1 MIAAVAHMD
10 ANVMDRIA
18 VVAHMIAVA
27 QHMFAATAHMI
38 AAMAHMDARTRWGL
52 ASDVGG
58 HGRGFGSISKSGG
71 ASERLRRTRTRP
83 QHALT
88 KHGAVFKCC

>member
-18 VVAHMIAVA
+18 AVAHTIAVVS
-27 QHMFAATAHMI
+27 HMIAATAHRI

-52 ASDVGG
+52 ASDVGA
-58 HGRGFGSISKSGG
+58 HGRGSASISNLVNPSIPKMEVLD
-71 ASERLRRTRTRP
+71 AC
-83 QHALT
+83 
-88 KHGAVFKCC
+88 F